1 MLDTPFSPWPCY
13 SDEEI
18 NAVSHVLRSNRVNY
32 WTGEECKR
40 FEKQL
45 ASYSNTKY
53 AVAVANGTVALDLAL
68 ISLGIGVGDEVI
80 VTPRTFIAS
89 VSCIINAGAIPVFA
103 DVESNSQNINVETI
117 EPVITNKTRAI
128 VCVHMAGWPC
138 EMDAIMGLA
147 KVRELLVIEDCAQA
161 HGARYKGKPVGSIG
175 HAGAFS
181 FCQDKIITTGG
192 EGGMLVTNDKG
203 VWEKAW
209 SYKDHG
215 KSWDA
220 VYNREYPRGFRW
232 LHESFGTN
240 WRMTEMQAAI
250 GRVQL
255 RKLETWKAIRLSHA
269 SALNEVCKKYDF
281 LRVTEPPAYIEHA
294 YYKYYVFVRP
304 EKLPFGWSRDRIL
317 EELNGAGIPSNVG
330 SCSEVYKEKA
340 FKNTGYRPEND
351 LPVAKK
357 LGDTSMMFP
366 IHPSLS
372 KDEMDRMCKKIQKI
386 LNSVG

>member
-1 MLDTPFSPWPCY
+1 
-13 SDEEI
+13 
-18 NAVSHVLRSNRVNY
+18 
-32 WTGEECKR
+32 
-40 FEKQL
+40 
-45 ASYSNTKY
+45 
-53 AVAVANGTVALDLAL
+53 
-68 ISLGIGVGDEVI
+68 
-80 VTPRTFIAS
+80 
-89 VSCIINAGAIPVFA
+89 
-103 DVESNSQNINVETI
+103 
-117 EPVITNKTRAI
+117 
-128 VCVHMAGWPC
+128 
-138 EMDAIMGLA
+138 
-147 KVRELLVIEDCAQA
+147 
-161 HGARYKGKPVGSIG
+161 
-175 HAGAFS
+175 
-181 FCQDKIITTGG
+181 
-192 EGGMLVTNDKG
+192 
-203 VWEKAW
+203 
-209 SYKDHG
+209 
-215 KSWDA
+215 
-220 VYNREYPRGFRW
+220 
-232 LHESFGTN
+232 
-240 WRMTEMQAAI
+240 MTEMQAAI

-269 SALNEVCKKYDF
+269 SALNEVCKQYDF

-351 LPVAKK
+351 LPVAKQ